1 MTEMGKE
8 LYISKDN
15 EGRRVDRVIRT
26 LWPHVPL
33 GAIMKALRKG
43 EVRLDAK
50 KVSAD
55 TRLEEGQFLQV
66 PWDDNNSDS
75 VNKTKE
81 NKKKYPP
88 LATIYKDNY
97 LWIVNKPAGL
107 LTQPDKKGGDSLI
120 TRALLE
126 LEWERTDFKPSTVQR
141 LDRNTSG
148 IIIIAMSGT
157 AQRHLSELIRE
168 RKIKKIYRAVVSGV
182 PESQGEINFPLQKD
196 AESNTVK
203 IDKNGQ
209 SALSVYKKL
218 SSREKNSSVEIDLV
232 TGRPHQ
238 ARVHMSAI
246 GHPLLGDRK
255 YGNGFGAKRPLLH
268 AYSLTFPQDEM
279 LPQNISGKTFVASIP
294 TDMEI
299 FFNTK

>member
-1 MTEMGKE
+1 MGKE